1 MGKLIDGKNRFVR
14 KNSIR
19 FSSILVLV
27 VFLLSICSCEKT
39 ENKEEAIP
47 VQSFDKILEDF
58 PWFDFKTLDIDL
70 GIQSSSAVDYFGTN
84 VLGVDDKYVVTL
96 STVVYKNSGDTG
108 TDSDMDGGN
117 FINLVSVYDR
127 SANKTANIINLN
139 NLNVNGAVDNTKY
152 TDGKLTVSS
161 LTYDSTTNKTTIT
174 ETDIDPLTGSIS
186 GTRQIDAEERNAVDG
201 SFDVGQNRIDVVR
214 TWESDQEI
222 FTLKINSS
230 DGNVKEAVLSGNGA
244 VIFGI
249 TLILPMSNTKALI
262 CAESE
267 RNYLFYILDTESASV
282 TAADAKEYEWLDI
295 NVLTSNRLTGT
306 DGKVYF
312 TSTQGVYRVNME
324 TKTNDLI
331 FDYSCCGINRHTLG
345 NFSVAECREDS
356 FLIYG
361 TKFPSGTFLSSA
373 KPEFIIYEFTK
384 ASTNPHAGKIVLEL
398 YSADGALDDAV
409 ADAVIKFNETNKEY
423 FIRVSDR
430 YKLRSY
436 VDPNK
441 AFGTSDEAETYNLS
455 VNSQM
460 NNALAVDLIN
470 GKGPDILLNTS
481 SLGQLNNPNYLADL
495 TPYIGTLDPDKYYV
509 NVIEGSKTNGALYQL
524 PVTFYA
530 EGIHTD
536 QKYAGASGV
545 GFTTEEYKRFLS
557 DTLNGKDVMA
567 SGQAVYFAKLF
578 DASIDVFI
586 KNGKADFTSPEFAKM
601 ASYVKENV
609 PEKGSTDV
617 NIPHSPED
625 NYRAV
630 YSMGSSISGYL
641 HDTEVLRGATAILGM
656 PSPDGRGPLIRMSR
670 SIAVSAQAKNL
681 DACGEFVKMLL
692 SDEVQNSFAMCD
704 NLVVN
709 REALRQA
716 SKTAVEFYNA
726 GRTGVMKQY
735 PESNVDDLD
744 KVILSCSRMA
754 SADSDISIILIEEM
768 PAYFTGQ
775 KPLADV
781 VKIAQDRVQ
790 KVLDERA

>member
-1 MGKLIDGKNRFVR
+1 MMRKVR
-14 KNSIR
+14 IR
-19 FSSILVLV
+19 FSSIIVLI

-39 ENKEEAIP
+39 ESKEEAIP
-47 VQSFDKILEDF
+47 VQSFDKVSEEF
-58 PWFDFKTLDIDL
+58 PWFDCRTLDIDL
-70 GIQSSSAVDYFGTN
+70 GIENSSIVDYFGTN
-84 VLGVDDKYVVTL
+84 VLGVDEKYVVTL
-96 STVVYKNSGDTG
+96 STVNYNNSGDAG
-108 TDSDMDGGN
+108 VDSDMSGGN

-127 SANKTANIINLN
+127 TTNKTVNIINLN
-139 NLNVNGAVDNTKY
+139 SLNVKGAVDDTKY
-152 TDGKLTVSS
+152 SEGKLTVSS
-161 LTYDSTTNKTTIT
+161 LTYDSSTNKTTIT
-174 ETDIDPLTGSIS
+174 ETDIDPLTGSIL
-186 GTRQIDAEERNAVDG
+186 GTRQIDAEERIAVDG
-201 SFDVGQNRIDVVR
+201 SFNIGQNRIDVVR
-214 TWESDQEI
+214 AWESDQEI
-222 FTLKINSS
+222 FTLNIHFPN
-230 DGNVKEAVLSGNGA
+230 GNVKEAVVSGNDT

-249 TLILPMSNTKALI
+249 ALILPLSDTKALI

-267 RNYLFYILDTESASV
+267 RNYLFYVLDTESTSV
-282 TAADAKEYEWLDI
+282 TAADSKEYEWLDI
-295 NVLTSNRLTGT
+295 NVLTSNRLNGT

-312 TSTQGVYRVNME
+312 ASTQGVYRVNME
-324 TKTNDLI
+324 TKTNDLV

-345 NFSVAECREDS
+345 NFNVAECRGDS

-361 TKFPSGTFLSSA
+361 SKFPSGTFLSSA

-384 ASTNPHAGKIVLEL
+384 APTNPHAGKTVLEL

-430 YKLRSY
+430 YNLRSY

-441 AFGTSDEAETYNLS
+441 AFSTSDEAETYNLS
-455 VNSQM
+455 LNSQM
-460 NNALAVDLIN
+460 NNALAVDIIN
-470 GKGPDILLNTS
+470 GKGPDILMNTS
-481 SLGQLNNPNYLADL
+481 SFGQLNNPNYLADL
-495 TPYIGTLDPDKYYV
+495 TPYIGTYDPDKYYV
-509 NVIEGSKTNGALYQL
+509 NVIEGSKTNSALYQL
-524 PVTFYA
+524 PVTFSV

-536 QKYAGASGV
+536 YKYAGASGV

-557 DTLNGKDVMA
+557 DTLNGKDVME

-578 DASIDVFI
+578 DASSDVFI

-601 ASYVKENV
+601 ADYVKESV
-609 PEKGSTDV
+609 PERGSTDV

-641 HDTEVLRGATAILGM
+641 HDTEVLSGATAILGM
-656 PSPDGRGPLIRMSR
+656 PSSDGRGPLIKMSR
-670 SIAVSAQAKNL
+670 SIAVSAQAKNI

-709 REALRQA
+709 REALRKA
-716 SKTAVEFYNA
+716 AKTAVEFYNA